1 MKKEFVEYDKLEGET
16 NDNNHI
22 VIILNGRLF
31 CMNLRDIDSN
41 FFSVN
46 SKKYITIYADR
57 KGQYKVKK
65 TKYLQYFH
73 TISKVSSF
81 M

>member
-1 MKKEFVEYDKLEGET
+1 MKKEFVGYDKLEGET

-22 VIILNGRLF
+22 VIILNGRMF
-31 CMNLRDIDSN
+31 CTNLRDIYSN

-46 SKKYITIYADR
+46 AKKYITICIDR
-57 KGQYKVKK
+57 KSQYKVKK

-73 TISKVSSF
+73 NIS
-81 M
+81 